1 LRLAHAS
8 NFFFDLKLKNDLIKI
23 FPLSLT
29 VLPGERQKLHIFEP
43 RYKELMKDLMAG
55 EWAFGIPFV
64 KGGTLYRYGC
74 YVEIIKTTSYDP
86 TTGEM
91 DIIVEGKK
99 TFVLDK
105 YLQQHND
112 KRYDSALIEWLDDG
126 NSKSCQKLL
135 IDFQGYYEQ
144 LKKEFKAFNDIERL
158 DNIWSIVK
166 FLPLT
171 DDEKIKFISLQAPER
186 RRLFLQNK
194 IKELKRINAQAK
206 SLGENIYYN

>member
-1 LRLAHAS
+1 M
-8 NFFFDLKLKNDLIKI
+8 IKI

-43 RYKELMKDLMAG
+43 RYQELMKDLMAG

-74 YVEIIKTTSYDP
+74 FVEIIKTTSYDP
-86 TTGEM
+86 STGQM

-99 TFVLDK
+99 TFLLNK
-105 YLQQHND
+105 YLQQHGE
-112 KRYDSALIEWLDDG
+112 KQYDSALIEWLDDG
-126 NSKSCQKLL
+126 HSKSCEALQEE
-135 IDFQGYYEQ
+135 FYSYYNQ
-144 LKKEFKAFNDIERL
+144 LKKEFRAFNNVEKM

-171 DDEKIKFISLQAPER
+171 EDEKIKFISLRMPER
-186 RRLFLQNK
+186 RKMFLQNK

>member
-1 LRLAHAS
+1 
-8 NFFFDLKLKNDLIKI
+8 
-23 FPLSLT
+23 
-29 VLPGERQKLHIFEP
+29 
-43 RYKELMKDLMAG
+43 MKDLMAG

-74 YVEIIKTTSYDP
+74 FVEIIKTTSYDP
-86 TTGEM
+86 STGQM

-99 TFVLDK
+99 TFLLNK
-105 YLQQHND
+105 YLQQHGE
-112 KRYDSALIEWLDDG
+112 KQYDSALIEWLDDG
-126 NSKSCQKLL
+126 HSKSCEALQEE
-135 IDFQGYYEQ
+135 FYSYYNQ
-144 LKKEFKAFNDIERL
+144 LKKEFRAFNNVEKM

-171 DDEKIKFISLQAPER
+171 EDEKIKFISLRMPER
-186 RRLFLQNK
+186 RKMFLQNK

>member
-1 LRLAHAS
+1 M
-8 NFFFDLKLKNDLIKI
+8 IKI

-43 RYKELMKDLMAG
+43 RYQELMKDLMAG

-74 YVEIIKTTSYDP
+74 FVEIIKTTSYDP
-86 TTGEM
+86 STGQM

-99 TFVLDK
+99 TFLLDK
-105 YLQQHND
+105 YLQQHGE
-112 KRYDSALIEWLDDG
+112 KQYDSALIEWLDDG
-126 NSKSCQKLL
+126 HSKSCEALL
-135 IDFQGYYEQ
+135 EEFYSYYNQ
-144 LKKEFKAFNDIERL
+144 LKNEFRAFKNVEKM

-171 DDEKIKFISLQAPER
+171 EDEKIKFISLRMPER
-186 RRLFLQNK
+186 RKMFLLNK